1 MGFFLY
7 KKDVLCICELKAFH
21 FIKSQHQKGRLDITT
36 VQESCTLLDTQ
47 PQQCMYKRKQV
58 EAPVVFSQGIHTF
71 LTGYHGTHTDKLISL
86 VSVGL

>member
-1 MGFFLY
+1 MSFTSVSS
-7 KKDVLCICELKAFH
+7 KH
-21 FIKSQHQKGRLDITT
+21 FITSQTRQTKHPKRRPDITT

-47 PQQCMYKRKQV
+47 SQQCMYKRKQV